1 MHFLARSIALAA
13 LLWWATGPAHAG
25 VPEASVVKLRAIA
38 SDGEVKFGSAVV
50 IAPERLATACHVTR
64 HAATIEISQGSARW
78 LADWQTGSAVND
90 LCVLT
95 VKDLKL
101 PAVRMR
107 AAQDL
112 MRDERVIAAGFE
124 HGGTALVT
132 AIGTVKSLYRYDEG
146 MVIRTSA
153 AFDFG
158 SSGGGLFD
166 EAGNLV
172 GLLAFK
178 ARTGTDLRFALP
190 SEWLFPGGVVAAK
203 FEPIDA
209 ASSASAFWEG
219 SATNRPEFLGVA
231 LREASET
238 RR

>member
-1 MHFLARSIALAA
+1 MKHS
-13 LLWWATGPAHAG
+13 
-25 VPEASVVKLRAIA
+25 
-38 SDGEVKFGSAVV
+38 
-50 IAPERLATACHVTR
+50 
-64 HAATIEISQGSARW
+64 EISQGSARW
-78 LADWQTGSAVND
+78 LADSQAGSAGHD
-90 LCVLT
+90 LCVLA
-95 VKDLKL
+95 VNGLKL

-107 AAQDL
+107 PAQDL
-112 MRDERVIAAGFE
+112 MWDERVVAAGFE

-190 SEWLFPGGVVAAK
+190 SEWLVPGSAVAAK
-203 FEPIDA
+203 FEPIDPG
-209 ASSASAFWEG
+209 SPASAFRER
-219 SATNRPEFLGVA
+219 SATNQPAFLGVA
-231 LREASET
+231 LREAGET

>member
-1 MHFLARSIALAA
+1 MHFLARSIALIAF
-13 LLWWATGPAHAG
+13 LWWTTGPAHAG
-25 VPEASVVKLRAIA
+25 IPEASVVKIRAVA

-50 IAPERLATACHVTR
+50 VAPGHLATACHVTR
-64 HAATIEISQGSARW
+64 QATTIEISQGSERW
-78 LADWQTGSAVND
+78 LASTQAGSVVHD
-90 LCVLT
+90 LCMLT
-95 VKDLKL
+95 VEDLKL

-107 AAQDL
+107 RAQDL
-112 MRDERVIAAGFE
+112 TQGERVVAAGFE
-124 HGGTALVT
+124 HGGAALVT
-132 AIGTVKSLYRYDEG
+132 AIGTVKNLYRYDEG

-190 SEWLFPGGVVAAK
+190 SEWLAPGSAVVAK
-203 FEPIDA
+203 FEPIDP
-209 ASSASAFWEG
+209 ASTASAFWERT
-219 SATNRPEFLGVA
+219 ATNRPAFLGVA
-231 LREASET
+231 LREVGDSA
-238 RR
+238 R